1 MYTLDAKTRENIFKA
16 TGMTVEQII
25 DTDFDEIDA
34 HIGRKVGHKITEYI
48 MDDSLASRGQI
59 YSETERFLYM
69 DEVDKGLKKYDR
81 RKSAFVRKTVST
93 IYLSSRFW
101 RR

>member
-1 MYTLDAKTRENIFKA
+1 MFTLDAKSRENIFKT

-25 DTDFDEIDA
+25 DMDFEDIDA
-34 HIGRKVGHKITEYI
+34 RIGEKIGHKIKKYI
-48 MDDSLASRGQI
+48 IDESVVSRGQV

-69 DEVDKGLKKYDR
+69 DEVDKGLKKHDG

-93 IYLSSRFW
+93 IH
-101 RR
+101 